1 MVNDMVDNMSMILLT
16 LAEKI
21 KASEVAD
28 SSDNEKESHITPVVH
43 M

>member
-1 MVNDMVDNMSMILLT
+1 MLDIIDNMSVVLLT

-21 KASEVAD
+21 KSCEVAEA
-28 SSDNEKESHITPVVH
+28 SDNEKESHKTPVVH

>member
-1 MVNDMVDNMSMILLT
+1 MDDMTKNMSMVLLT

-21 KASEVAD
+21 KASEVAE
-28 SSDNEKESHITPVVH
+28 SSDNEKESHITPVVR